1 MGGVRVMSGSKMSA
15 EIREQP
21 EVLER
26 VLDGGWGEVSAAVRV
41 LRQVDLRSVMIAARG
56 TSDNA
61 ALYAKYLFEVMLGL
75 PTALASPSAFTLYN
89 SQMNLKGVLVIGIS
103 QSGESRD
110 VLEAIRRSAEL
121 GASTLTITNHE
132 GSAMA
137 QAGQHHFFL
146 RAGKEE
152 SVAATKTY
160 TAELMMLYLLACK
173 LKGEETLGHEVRRL
187 PELSREVLE
196 AEWEGTE
203 RYRYAEYMVVTSR
216 GYNLATA
223 EEAALKLMETTYVVA
238 QAFSAADLRHGPIAM
253 IGQDFPVVV
262 IAPPGKVQQDLQS
275 LVESLKDRGAEFVA
289 ISDDSSILK
298 KASAKFEMPVRCS
311 DELSP
316 ILYAA
321 PIQLFAENLAR
332 LKGLNP
338 DSPRGLSKVTETW

>member
-1 MGGVRVMSGSKMSA
+1 MPDSKMYA

-21 EVLER
+21 EILER
-26 VLDGGWGEVSAAVRV
+26 ILDEGWAEVLSASRALREEGG
-41 LRQVDLRSVMIAARG
+41 LRSVMIAARG

-61 ALYAKYLFEVMLGL
+61 ALYAKYLFEVLLGV
-75 PTALASPSAFTLYN
+75 PTALASPSSFTLYE
-89 SQMNLKGVLVIGIS
+89 SEMDLRGVLLVGIS

-110 VLEAIRRSAEL
+110 VLETVRRSAKL
-121 GASTLTITNHE
+121 GATTLTITNDE
-132 GSAMA
+132 SSAMA
-137 QAGQHHFFL
+137 EAAHHHIFL
-146 RAGKEE
+146 RAGKER

-160 TAELMMLYLLACK
+160 TAEMLVLYLLVCA
-173 LKGEETLGHEVRRL
+173 LKGENSPNDEAQSFPALL
-187 PELSREVLE
+187 REALAV
-196 AEWEGTE
+196 EWEGIE

-253 IGQDFPVVV
+253 IGRDFPVIV
-262 IAPPGKVQQDLQS
+262 IVPPGKVQQDLRS
-275 LVESLKDRGAEFVA
+275 LVESLKDRGAESVA
-289 ISDDSSILK
+289 ISDDPFILER
-298 KASAKFEMPVRCS
+298 ASAKFEVALRCPE
-311 DELSP
+311 ELSP
-316 ILYAA
+316 ILYAV

>member
-1 MGGVRVMSGSKMSA
+1 MSGSKMSA

-26 VLDGGWGEVSAAVRV
+26 ILNEGWAEILSASRALRV
-41 LRQVDLRSVMIAARG
+41 GSIRSVMITARG

-61 ALYAKYLFEVMLGL
+61 ALYAKYLFEVLLGV
-75 PTALASPSAFTLYN
+75 PTVLASPSVFTLYE
-89 SQMNLKGVLVIGIS
+89 SGMNLEGVLVVGIS
-103 QSGESRD
+103 QSGGSKD
-110 VLEAIRRSAEL
+110 VLEVVRRSGEL
-121 GASTLTITNHE
+121 GASTLAVTNDA

-137 QAGQHHFFL
+137 ETAQHHFFL

-160 TAELMMLYLLACK
+160 TAELLVLYLLVSA
-173 LKGEETLGHEVRRL
+173 LKGEENLGDAVRGL

-238 QAFSAADLRHGPIAM
+238 QAFSAADLSHGPIAM
-253 IGQDFPVVV
+253 IGRDFPVLV
-262 IAPPGKVQQDLQS
+262 IAPPGKAYPGMRS
-275 LVESLKDRGAEFVA
+275 LVDNLRDRRAELMVVS
-289 ISDDSSILK
+289 SDKTMLD
-298 KASAKFEMPVRCS
+298 KASAKFPVS
-311 DELSP
+311 GSLPEELSP
-316 ILYAA
+316 ILCAI
-321 PIQLFAENLAR
+321 PIQLLAEKLAR

-338 DSPRGLSKVTETW
+338 DTPRGLSKVTETW

>member
-1 MGGVRVMSGSKMSA
+1 MSGSKMSA

-26 VLDGGWGEVSAAVRV
+26 ILDEGWDEVSSASRV
-41 LRQVDLRSVMIAARG
+41 LREGGLRSVMIAARG

-61 ALYAKYLFEVMLGL
+61 ALYAKYLFEVLLGV
-75 PTALASPSAFTLYN
+75 PTALASPSTFTLFE
-89 SQMNLKGVLVIGIS
+89 SRMNLEGVLVVGIS
-103 QSGESRD
+103 QSGESQD
-110 VLEAIRRSAEL
+110 VLETIRRSGEL
-121 GASTLTITNHE
+121 GASTLTVTNDE

-137 QAGQHHFFL
+137 EAAQHHFFL

-160 TAELMMLYLLACK
+160 IAELMMLYLLVSA
-173 LKGEETLGHEVRRL
+173 LKGEERLGHEVRRL

-196 AEWEGTE
+196 AQWEGTE
-203 RYRYAEYMVVTSR
+203 RYRYAQYMVVTSR

-253 IGQDFPVVV
+253 IGHDFPVLA
-262 IAPPGKVQQDLQS
+262 IAPPGRAQPGMRS
-275 LVESLKDRGAEFVA
+275 LVENLRDRGAELLV
-289 ISDDSSILK
+289 ISDERTMLD
-298 KASAKFEMPVRCS
+298 KASARFAVPGSLPE
-311 DELSP
+311 ELSP
-316 ILYAA
+316 ILCAI
-321 PIQLFAENLAR
+321 PIQLLAENLAR
-332 LKGLNP
+332 LKGLDP